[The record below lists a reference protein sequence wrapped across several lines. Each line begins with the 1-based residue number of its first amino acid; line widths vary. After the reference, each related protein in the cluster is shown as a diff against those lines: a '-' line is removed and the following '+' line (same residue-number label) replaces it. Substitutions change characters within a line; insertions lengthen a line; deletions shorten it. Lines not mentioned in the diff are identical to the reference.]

1 MPKNATK
8 ADPLDRSLSR
18 IEKARKRLSKD
29 QGMVARANARKE
41 VLAGLR
47 EFRRV
52 LDRDF
57 PFIAKKRKPKRK
69 RTKIR
74 DGYIPLT
81 TAAFG
86 SAYETYL
93 TWMAEAK
100 VSIQVIR
107 TATPA
112 AHAGT
117 YVPEWAIAICAR
129 FGSLRGS
136 APSNLRRAKKD
147 RTFRE
152 VELAAYKLGQDHFSS

>member
-1 MPKNATK
+1 MATK
-8 ADPLDRSLSR
+8 ADPITTALAKLA
-18 IEKARKRLSKD
+18 KAQKRLAD
-29 QGMVARANARKE
+29 GQGMVARANARKE
-41 VLAGLR
+41 VLARLR
-47 EFRRV
+47 EYRRV

-57 PFIAKKRKPKRK
+57 PYIPKKRKPKRK

-74 DGYIPLT
+74 DGYVPLT
-81 TAAFG
+81 TTAFG
-86 SAYETYL
+86 ADYARYL

-100 VSIQVIR
+100 ISIQVIAK
-107 TATPA
+107 ATPS

-129 FGSLRGS
+129 FGDQTLGRS

-147 RTFRE
+147 RSFRE